1 VCQDLVPGRGQL
13 THQASCPL
21 TRRAGA
27 NLEETVLA
35 VEIIAFVAEKCTP
48 ENSHVNTSMHCGY
61 PAPGFPGP
69 SFIFNPFFRAGPFYF
84 TKPML
89 LALVCAGLVIWFFWA
104 AFAKPQLVPKGVQNI
119 AELGI
124 MFVRDQILRPMMG
137 KRGDGYLP
145 FLVSLFFFIWFMNI
159 MEIIPI
165 AQFPAMSMIAFPL
178 VLMLMVYGTYTYL
191 GIKHQ
196 GLGGYFSNMIPRGV
210 PAPILLILAPV
221 EILQYVIVRP
231 FTLAIRLF
239 ANMFAGHI
247 LLLVFTLATWY
258 LFSASI
264 GLLFSG
270 VSFILT
276 IVLTAFELLIQAL
289 QAYIFTIL
297 TAQYIGGSLEA
308 GH

>member
-1 VCQDLVPGRGQL
+1 
-13 THQASCPL
+13 
-21 TRRAGA
+21 
-27 NLEETVLA
+27 LA
-35 VEIIAFVAEKCTP
+35 VNVVALVAERCSE
-48 ENSHVNTSMHCGY
+48 ENSHIFSSAHCGY
-61 PAPGFPGP
+61 PAPGYPGP
-69 SFIFNPFFRAGPFYF
+69 SFIFNPFFRAGSFYF

-89 LALVCAGLVIWFFWA
+89 LALVCSALVVAFFWA
-104 AFAKPQLVPKGVQNI
+104 AFAKPKLVPRGVQNI

-137 KRGDGYLP
+137 KRGDSFLP

-165 AQFPAMSMIAFPL
+165 AQFPAMSFIAFPG
-178 VLMLMVYGTYTYL
+178 VLMLMVYITYNYL

-196 GLGGYFSNMIPRGV
+196 GLGGYFKNMVPSGV
-210 PAPILLILAPV
+210 PVFILGILAPV
-221 EILQYVIVRP
+221 EILQYIIVRP
-231 FTLAIRLF
+231 FTLAVRLF

>member
-1 VCQDLVPGRGQL
+1 MI
-13 THQASCPL
+13 
-21 TRRAGA
+21 
-27 NLEETVLA
+27 LA
-35 VEIIAFVAEKCTP
+35 VNVVALVAEKCTE
-48 ENSHVNTSMHCGY
+48 ENSHIFSSAHCGY
-61 PAPGFPGP
+61 PAPGYPGP
-69 SFIFNPFFRAGPFYF
+69 SFIFTPFFRVGHFYF

-89 LALVCAGLVIWFFWA
+89 LALVCSVLVVAFFWA
-104 AFAKPQLVPKGVQNI
+104 AFAKPKLVPRGVQNI

-137 KRGDGYLP
+137 KRGDSYLP

-159 MEIIPI
+159 MEVIPV
-165 AQFPAMSMIAFPL
+165 AQFPAMSFIAFPG
-178 VLMLMVYGTYTYL
+178 VLMLMVYITYNYL

-196 GLGGYFSNMIPRGV
+196 GLGGYFKNMIPSGV
-210 PAPILLILAPV
+210 PPFILGILAPV
-221 EILQYVIVRP
+221 EILQYIIVRP
-231 FTLAIRLF
+231 FTLAVRLF

>member
-1 VCQDLVPGRGQL
+1 
-13 THQASCPL
+13 
-21 TRRAGA
+21 
-27 NLEETVLA
+27 LA
-35 VEIIAFVAEKCTP
+35 LDIVALAATKCTVD
-48 ENSHVNTSMHCGY
+48 NSHIFSTTHCGY

-69 SFIFNPFFRAGPFYF
+69 TFLFTPFFSVGSFQF

-89 LALVCAGLVIWFFWA
+89 LALVSTIVVVAFFWA
-104 AFAKPQLVPKGVQNI
+104 AFAKPKMVPRGAQV
-119 AELGI
+119 LGEMGI
-124 MFVRDQILRPMMG
+124 EFVRDQILRPMMG
-137 KRGDGYLP
+137 KRGDNYLP
-145 FLVSLFFFIWFMNI
+145 FLVSLLFFIWVMNL

-165 AQFPAMSMIAFPL
+165 AQFPAMSQIAFPAA
-178 VLMLMVYGTYTYL
+178 LMLMVYVTYTYL

-196 GLGGYFSNMIPRGV
+196 GLGGYFKNMVPTGV
-210 PAPILLILAPV
+210 PWPILIILAPV
-221 EILQYVIVRP
+221 EILQYVLIRP
-231 FTLAIRLF
+231 FTLAVRLF

-258 LFSASI
+258 LLTLSI
-264 GLLFSG
+264 GLLFS
-270 VSFILT
+270 VTSFILT